1 MINKKVVAIIFSV
14 LISISL
20 GNSAYMSNENFVPGS
35 DGVIRMNINVIGHVK
50 SPGNYLVN
58 DNIDIMS
65 ALSVAGGYLP
75 GANLKSISIYNQSG
89 SVQKINLYDVISSD
103 NLSFN
108 QLDINPHD
116 TIIVNQKMI
125 SRFFFSSNLPSMILS
140 LINLAITLENTE

>member
-1 MINKKVVAIIFSV
+1 MINKKVVAIIFSI
-14 LISISL
+14 LISIVL
-20 GNSAYMSNENFVPGS
+20 GNSTYISNENFIAGN

-75 GANLKSISIYNQSG
+75 GANLKSISIYKQGG
-89 SVQKINLYDVISSD
+89 SVVKINLYDIISND

-108 QLDINPHD
+108 QLDIDPYD
-116 TIIVNQKMI
+116 TIIINQKMI